1 MMAENTAELVEKEEQ
16 DSTPKPSRISDLEPK
31 IRLTGTVQRLE
42 LYGAFVD
49 IGVGVNAILHIS
61 KLGERVNRV
70 SEVLSIGDE
79 IEVWVETVDPGREQV
94 TVTMVEPLAV
104 EWRDL
109 KQGQIYSGTITRLEK
124 YGAFVD
130 IGAEKDGLVHISE
143 LSHDYV
149 KHPSEA
155 VKVGDVIQVQ
165 VIGFNKRKRRIDLS
179 RKVLLDSPEA
189 IVEEEEPEV
198 EDDEVVLPT
207 AMEIALRRAMS
218 QTGPSEQPI
227 TSEAIGKS
235 KTRDRKSR
243 EKQEDILSRTLK
255 LSQESSDEPEPAS

>member
-1 MMAENTAELVEKEEQ
+1 MAEESAELVENEMQET
-16 DSTPKPSRISDLEPK
+16 SASPARISELKPK
-31 IRLTGTVQRLE
+31 MRLKGTVVSLE

-49 IGVGVNAILHIS
+49 IGVEANAILHIS

-70 SEVLSIGDE
+70 AEVLSIGDE
-79 IEVWVETVDPGREQV
+79 VDVWVETVDPGREQV
-94 TVTMVEPLAV
+94 TITMIEPLAV
-104 EWRDL
+104 DWREL
-109 KQGQIYSGTITRLEK
+109 KKGQVYTGTITRLEK

-130 IGAEKDGLVHISE
+130 IGAEKEGLIHISE

-155 VKVGDVIQVQ
+155 VKVGDEVQVQ
-165 VIGFNKRKRRIDLS
+165 VIDFNRKKRRIDLS

-189 IVEEEEPEV
+189 SIEEAELEEEDEEV
-198 EDDEVVLPT
+198 MLPT

-218 QTGPSEQPI
+218 QSEPSEKPATQK
-227 TSEAIGKS
+227 TAVKS
-235 KTRDRKSR
+235 QTRTRKTR

-255 LSQESSDEPEPAS
+255 LNQETSDEPAPAN